1 MMWLA
6 PTHLWHGVLVEGEGD
21 IGTVALRVALCV
33 GRETVGGRPALA
45 LAGAWLDKTALVPDG
60 HTHLTDRALATAV
73 AFTVDPAGFGTAPD
87 LEGDKNVVNC
97 GDNLWS
103 FTA

>member
-21 IGTVALRVALCV
+21 VGTVALGVALCV
-33 GRETVGGRPALA
+33 GLGTVGGRPALA